1 MKKVLSLILCLCLC
15 LTLFSA
21 LALTASAGVGFTVY
35 VGSTYCGNGTTT
47 LSGGYGTVTV
57 ECIGSSVTITLDSCM
72 IGTSYAYSR
81 YGDTYNCGL
90 LFEGDANEPADVTLV
105 LKGYNEIMPSV
116 LILNAASLTV
126 TSIDDGSL
134 TVNTDFRAY
143 CPVLLDRTQLTVTG
157 EQSMRDELF
166 YCDSLTI
173 DRPEV
178 KGGGSL
184 SQTLFTIDTDRII
197 GLSCK
202 GLTINGG
209 ITDISAKNLGLLM
222 MPLEGVIPQLQVNGG
237 VTSFYGEV
245 AAVYIC
251 GHYGDMSNIKLGDK
265 IGDYNG
271 NVLASTEAD
280 GIFCKQSWIAPDE
293 ESPLYFCDADGNIDY
308 WYDYDL
314 MSNAA
319 KFVSLKELT
328 DAYVTFDCGDF
339 GEVAGQQ
346 SWIQVQE
353 YGAKIGLLPV
363 PVNTTFRD
371 GKFNNMYFSGWYLEE
386 GDLFDVIDENY
397 VLTHNITLHALWTEG
412 QGTPFKDVKEGNWF
426 KEAADYCY
434 GQNLISGTSSTTFS
448 PNAVCTRAMI
458 VSILYRLSG
467 SPYVSKSDN
476 QFSDVKDSAWYA
488 DGVIWAANNGIV
500 AGMGDGK
507 FAPDASITREQL
519 ASIMMRYASFRG
531 MRDPD
536 AGMMLIGFP
545 DNDKVSSWAGD
556 GMAWAV
562 GCGLISGNPGKDG
575 QNYLDP
581 KGTATRAQFASIL
594 MRYIKATDGAL
605 TFYVGDLFYITV
617 PDLWQGNVVC
627 ETGKDD
633 TGIYWIS
640 LYCKAEYELS
650 GAGRICRVVFD
661 PTHDY
666 FNLPHWEFIGSM
678 LDDYHQIAYNVVHD
692 LPTDVQA
699 NEDPA
704 SPLAARY
711 FAMSHMRDLLIY
723 DSKWYTFSTGVG

>member
-1 MKKVLSLILCLCLC
+1 MKNVLSLFLCLCLC
-15 LTLFSA
+15 LTLLPAFC
-21 LALTASAGVGFTVY
+21 LTASAGVGFAVRVNGTVC
-35 VGSTYCGNGTTT
+35 GSGTTT
-47 LSGGYGTVTV
+47 LPNGKVTV
-57 ECIGSSVTITLDSCM
+57 DCTGSNVTITLDNCKVGSSCEYYD
-72 IGTSYAYSR
+72 GANK
-81 YGDTYNCGL
+81 YNCGL
-90 LFEGDANEPADVTLV
+90 LFLGDANEPADVKLV
-105 LKGYNEIMPSV
+105 LKGSNEIMPSV

-134 TVNTDFRAY
+134 TVNTDFTAY
-143 CPVLLDRTQLTVTG
+143 CPVLLDKTQLTVTG
-157 EQSMRDELF
+157 EQSMKREAF
-166 YCDSLTI
+166 FCDSLTI

-184 SQTLFTIDTDRII
+184 GQTLFTIDTDRII
-197 GLSCK
+197 GLSCE

-222 MPLEGVIPQLQVNGG
+222 MPLDGVIPLLQVNGG
-237 VTSFYGEV
+237 VSSFYGEV

-251 GHYGDMSNIKLGDK
+251 GHYGDMSNIRLGDK

-271 NVLASTEAD
+271 NVLASTESD
-280 GIFCKQSWIAPDE
+280 GGFCKQSWIAPDE
-293 ESPLYFCDADGNIDY
+293 EYPLYFCDADGNIDY

-319 KFVSLKELT
+319 KFVALKELT
-328 DAYVTFDCGDF
+328 DAYITFDCGEY

-363 PVNTTFRD
+363 PVNTTFRN
-371 GKFNNMYFSGWYLEE
+371 GKFNNMYFSGWYIDE
-386 GDLFDVIDENY
+386 GDLIDVIDENY
-397 VLTHNITLHALWTEG
+397 ILTHNITLHALWTEG

-434 GQNLISGTSSTTFS
+434 GQGLISGTTSTTFS

-467 SPYVSKSDN
+467 SPYVWEGDN
-476 QFSDVKDSAWYA
+476 QFSDVKNGAWYA
-488 DGVIWAANNGIV
+488 KAVIWAAENGIV

-531 MRDPD
+531 MRNPD
-536 AGMMLIGFP
+536 AGVMLIGFP
-545 DNDKVSSWAGD
+545 DHDKVSSWAGN
-556 GMAWAV
+556 GMSWAV
-562 GCGLISGNPGKDG
+562 GCGLISGNPGEDG

-605 TFYVGDLFYITV
+605 TFFVNDTFRVTV

-627 ETGKDD
+627 QTSSSEMGD
-633 TGIYWIS
+633 WITF
-640 LYCKAEYELS
+640 YYKQENELS
-650 GAGRICRVVFD
+650 GAGRICSLLITD
-661 PTHDY
+661 GYDY
-666 FNLPHWEFIGSM
+666 FDLPHWEYFGAM
-678 LDDYHQIAYNVVHD
+678 LDDDNQIAYNVVFD
-692 LPTDVQA
+692 LPTDVQC
-699 NEDPA
+699 NEDPS
-704 SPLAARY
+704 SPLATAY
-711 FAMSHMRDLLIY
+711 FSMSIMKDALQVESDWYHMSH
-723 DSKWYTFSTGVG
+723 GVG